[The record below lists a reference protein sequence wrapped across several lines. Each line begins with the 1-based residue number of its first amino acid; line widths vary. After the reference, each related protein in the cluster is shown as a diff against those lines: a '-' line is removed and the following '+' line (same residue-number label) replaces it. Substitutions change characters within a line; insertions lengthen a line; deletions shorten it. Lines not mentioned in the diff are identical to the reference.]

1 MRNWTNAELEQF
13 ERDRGRIP
21 QQPLR
26 SKKARPLSEMNKGE
40 SLHAQWLEL
49 QRIAGTVRWY
59 WFQAWTFKL
68 ASDCRY
74 TPDFAVL
81 RDVPPQWTLVDVKG
95 RKVKPDGTQ
104 TYWAEE
110 DAKIKIKLSAKI
122 FPMFRWVIAFPLQN
136 GEWQEVEI
144 RG

>member
-1 MRNWTNAELEQF
+1 MNWTDQQLAEY
-13 ERDRGRIP
+13 ERERKGVA
-21 QQPLR
+21 PLR
-26 SKKARPLSEMNKGE
+26 SKKVLPRSEMNKGE
-40 SLHAQWLEL
+40 SVYKQWLEIL
-49 QRIAGTVRWY
+49 QKGDLIIA
-59 WFQAWTFKL
+59 WFFQSWTFKL

-81 RDVPPQWTLVDVKG
+81 RFPHQWTLVDVKG
-95 RKVKPDGTQ
+95 RKVKPDGSQ

-110 DAKIKIKLSAKI
+110 DAKIKIKVAAKM

-144 RG
+144 RGH